1 MDKSVMDESEEAVPE
16 IDLRKRNSAV
26 AGGVLAA
33 LLSLGMPWMT
43 SEFDGFSVTAWN
55 GQLFGGSLPLWS
67 VALLAG
73 LANLV
78 LLARRSRHFYV
89 PEAMPLLLALGA
101 GGLTLFVLF
110 AAGSEKV
117 SLGFGWVSGFAA
129 SLVPLVYLFRERA
142 LVVAWREERR
152 KHALELRRASARA
165 TLTGD

>member
-1 MDKSVMDESEEAVPE
+1 METSAMDKSEEAAPE
-16 IDLRKRNSAV
+16 IDPRKRNSAV

-33 LLSLGMPWMT
+33 LLSLGLPWMT
-43 SEFDGFSVTAWN
+43 AESERFPITAWN
-55 GQLFGGSLPLWS
+55 GQLFRGSLPLWS
-67 VALLAG
+67 VALVAG

-78 LLARRSRHFYV
+78 LLVRRSRHFYL

-117 SLGFGWVSGFAA
+117 SLGFGWVSGFTA

-142 LVVAWREERR
+142 LVVAWREEQR
-152 KHALELRRASARA
+152 KHALEQRRASARA
-165 TLTGD
+165 KLSSE

>member
-1 MDKSVMDESEEAVPE
+1 MQEEAAPE
-16 IDLRKRNSAV
+16 IDPRRRNSAV

-43 SEFDGFSVTAWN
+43 SDSGDFVGTAWN
-55 GQLFGGSLPLWS
+55 GQLFGGSLPLWG

-78 LLARRSRHFYV
+78 LLVRRSRHFYV
-89 PEAMPLLLALGA
+89 PEMLPLLLALGA
-101 GGLTLFVLF
+101 SGLTLYVLL
-110 AAGSEKV
+110 AAGSGKV
-117 SLGFGWVSGFAA
+117 SLGLGWVSGFTA

-152 KHALELRRASARA
+152 KHALELRRAAARA
-165 TLTGD
+165 ALTGD